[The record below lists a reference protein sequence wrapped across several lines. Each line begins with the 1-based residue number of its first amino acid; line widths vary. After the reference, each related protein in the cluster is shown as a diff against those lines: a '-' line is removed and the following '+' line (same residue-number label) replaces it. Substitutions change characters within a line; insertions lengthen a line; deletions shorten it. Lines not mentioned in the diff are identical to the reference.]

1 MLRKNDPSLLIYMLV
16 VVKTFLFLL
25 FLLRHGCII
34 SVIWIFMSVEIAPDS
49 TIWKLFSTYRHLKL
63 TDDFISYA
71 CNYYEN

>member
-1 MLRKNDPSLLIYMLV
+1 
-16 VVKTFLFLL
+16 
-25 FLLRHGCII
+25 
-34 SVIWIFMSVEIAPDS
+34 MSVEIAPDS